1 MPIPAL
7 DDVDYVAAMA
17 LDPPVIVYAD
27 EACMVATWRSMV
39 FPVMGY
45 RTSTAVAATTQ
56 ARAIETHG
64 RSVGRGKLLEVSI
77 VDAQTGIPD
86 SEVRA
91 AMDAMV
97 PVVAPYYA
105 AVGAIFEGD
114 GFRSAMIRGV
124 IASFQLLSRSK
135 YPQRV
140 FSNVADCGNWIAP
153 YASDVGMRLRDAN
166 EMIDAISAV
175 RAEAEARGILST
187 TRQAVAV

>member
-1 MPIPAL
+1 MVI
-7 DDVDYVAAMA
+7 
-17 LDPPVIVYAD
+17 DPPVIVYAD
-27 EACMVATWRSMV
+27 EACLVATWRSVV

-45 RTSTAVAATTQ
+45 RPSSPVAAMTQ
-56 ARAIETHG
+56 GRAIETHG
-64 RSVGRGKLLEVSI
+64 RALGRGKLLEVSI

-91 AMDAMV
+91 AMDSMV

-105 AVGAIFEGD
+105 AVASIFEGD

-140 FSNVADCGNWIAP
+140 FSNVDECGAWM
-153 YASDVGMRLRDAN
+153 ASHATDVGMRLRDPE
-166 EMIDAISAV
+166 EMREAIAFV
-175 RAEAEARGILST
+175 RAEAERRGILST
-187 TRQAVAV
+187 APQALAAV